1 MRVLIVGLGSIARK
15 HIAALKTIEPTVQ
28 LIAYRHSVESVQ
40 VEGIQNIYSLDNL
53 DGSKFD
59 FFIISNPTAQH
70 KETLNSLIKYRKPI
84 FLEKPLHSSL
94 TIKPLIEKIN
104 SLDIQTYVACNMR
117 FLESI
122 KYARDIIKRNEMG
135 QLNEVN
141 VYCGSYLPDWRPGSD
156 FRRSYS
162 ADSDMGGGVHLD
174 LIHELDY
181 IYWIFG
187 YPNNIHRHFKSQS
200 SLKIEAIDYAN
211 YLLEY
216 EGFCANIVLN
226 YFRKY
231 PKRTL
236 EMVFDKGTI
245 HVDLL
250 ANTVENDE
258 GLLFSTDKRTSDTY
272 LSQIQYFIGCV
283 RNKEKTMNTVNDAYN
298 VLKICLKNDSER

>member
-15 HIAALKTIEPTVQ
+15 HIAVLKTIEPNVQ
-28 LIAYRHSVESVQ
+28 LYAYRHSVESKQ
-40 VEGIQNIYSLDNL
+40 IEGIQNIYSLNNIE
-53 DGSKFD
+53 GSKFD

-70 KETLNSLIKYRKPI
+70 KETLSLLIQYQKPI

-94 TIKPLIEKIN
+94 DIKPLVERIN
-104 SLDIQTYVACNMR
+104 SLDTQTYVACNMR

-122 KYARDIIKRNEMG
+122 EYSKDLIKRHEMG

-141 VYCGSYLPDWRPGSD
+141 VYSGSYLPDWRPGSD
-156 FRRSYS
+156 FRKSYS
-162 ADSDMGGGVHLD
+162 AYLGMGGGVHLD

-181 IYWIFG
+181 IYWMFG
-187 YPNNIHRHFKSQS
+187 YPNKIHRHFKSQS
-200 SLKIEAIDYAN
+200 SLEIEAIDYAN

-216 EGFCANIVLN
+216 EGFCVNIVLN
-226 YFRKY
+226 YFRKD

-250 ANTVENDE
+250 ANTVRNDE
-258 GLLFSTDKRTSDTY
+258 EILFSTDKRTSDTY
-272 LSQIQYFIGCV
+272 LSQMQYFIGCV